1 MFNFLSGDNAS
12 VTSRKKKNLWDVSH
26 GPRVGI
32 LYRDA
37 FYAQKLIDSGKSL
50 IVTSLLQSVP
60 SVVSRTVS
68 NLSI

>member
-12 VTSRKKKNLWDVSH
+12 VTSRKKKKIWDVSH
-26 GPRVGI
+26 GPRVRI

-37 FYAQKLIDSGKSL
+37 FYAQKLVDSVKSL

-60 SVVSRTVS
+60 IVVS
-68 NLSI
+68 

>member
-12 VTSRKKKNLWDVSH
+12 VTSIRREKKIWDVSLS
-26 GPRVGI
+26 PRVGI

-37 FYAQKLIDSGKSL
+37 FYAQKLIDSVKSL

-60 SVVSRTVS
+60 IVVS
-68 NLSI
+68 